1 MIGTKFYKPIQ
12 PAQIEKEIERMDA
25 EGKPYI
31 ETVMVD
37 NDAPNTDAKYA
48 EAAHWCNETQKATIE
63 DMGDW
68 YEVVAIP
75 EPTEEEQAEAAM
87 TQAKAERAEA
97 VSAITVEVDGMT
109 FDGDET
115 AQDRMA
121 RAITMFQA
129 NSLPADYTTAW
140 VLADNT
146 VAEVTVAQLS
156 QALLLAGQAQTALWT
171 KPYEVPDDETS
182 TVDKVADTS
191 GFSVDGGE

>member
-1 MIGTKFYKPIQ
+1 MIGTKFYKPLTEE
-12 PAQIEKEIERMDA
+12 ADA
-25 EGKPYI
+25 AY
-31 ETVMVD
+31 T
-37 NDAPNTDAKYA
+37 
-48 EAAHWCNETQKATIE
+48 EAANWCNETQKATIE

-75 EPTEEEQAEAAM
+75 EPTPEEQAEQALA
-87 TQAKAERAEA
+87 QAKAERADA
-97 VSAITVEVDGMT
+97 VSRITVTVDGLV

-121 RAITMFQA
+121 RAITMFNA
-129 NSLPADYTTAW
+129 NNLPADTVTPW

-171 KPYEVPDDETS
+171 VPYQNEETN
-182 TVDKVADTS
+182 A
-191 GFSVDGGE
+191 GNE